1 VVCFYSILC
10 SISEI
15 QELNHIKDG
24 LEDKLSVLEKSEKN
38 IIKEM
43 ISAQNSAEE
52 HRKQLEEST
61 L

>member
-1 VVCFYSILC
+1 MVCFYSILC